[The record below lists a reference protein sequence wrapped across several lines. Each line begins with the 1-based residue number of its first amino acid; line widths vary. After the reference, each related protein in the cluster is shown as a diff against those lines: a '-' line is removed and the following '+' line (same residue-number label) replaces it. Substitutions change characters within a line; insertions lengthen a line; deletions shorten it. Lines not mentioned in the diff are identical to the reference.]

1 MPDDL
6 IGGKWKLTEL
16 LAVQWNPEM
25 AQRFPNAEHAGCRQE
40 MRPTDS
46 PAGFEPYDPVRCVGW
61 HCDRCGQATN
71 SYGHHNCP
79 DRPVSHE

>member
-25 AQRFPNAEHAGCRQE
+25 EQRFPNAEHHFCRQE
-40 MRPTDS
+40 MRP
-46 PAGFEPYDPVRCVGW
+46 GEPMHCIGW
-61 HCDRCGQATN
+61 HCNRCGQATN
-71 SYGHHNCP
+71 SYGHHDCP
-79 DRPVSHE
+79 DRPVSHA

>member
-6 IGGKWKLTEL
+6 IGGKWRITEL

-40 MRPTDS
+40 CYPDENGWAKS
-46 PAGFEPYDPVRCVGW
+46 YDPPRCVDW
-61 HCDRCGQATN
+61 HCNRCGQATN
-71 SYGHHNCP
+71 SFGHHDCP
-79 DRPVSHE
+79 DRPVSE